1 MTQPIKTPEQLKRIS
16 AARSAYYEALA
27 NSETAWKAYQISV
40 DDFYSGAITR
50 PQLDQV
56 LQAANLADCVKSDAY
71 AAWGKAQSSED
82 EECTCRPNST
92 ILCPACR
99 KSQAVE
105 IDF

>member
-1 MTQPIKTPEQLKRIS
+1 MDKTPEQLKRINT
-16 AARSAYYEALA
+16 ARIAYYQAA
-27 NSETAWKAYQISV
+27 TTVETAWQAYQLGV
-40 DDFYSGAITR
+40 DDYYDGKITR
-50 PQLDQV
+50 NQLEQLLD
-56 LQAANLADCVKSDAY
+56 AAKLADCVKSDAY
-71 AAWGKAQSSED
+71 AAWGKAQSAED